1 GLACTPRP
9 RPTPPPC
16 PYTTPFRSR
25 VKRGE
30 PHRRMS
36 THRIAEE
43 EHAFDSRKERIANG
57 RDDLIVKAGVIDAD
71 ARTVGASHIETE
83 DEQIVSLEHL
93 GCPLHVGA
101 DGAPS
106 ESVDQDEQRP
116 CRWIAAQPARHRDF
130 P

>member
-43 EHAFDSRKERIANG
+43 ENAFDSRKERIANG

-83 DEQIVSLEHL
+83 DEDRKSTRLNSS
-93 GCPLHVGA
+93 HVKISYA
-101 DGAPS
+101 
-106 ESVDQDEQRP
+106 VF
-116 CRWIAAQPARHRDF
+116 CLK
-130 P
+130 